1 MNIINVNNILKSIM
15 NQLNMNIVTFSV
27 LSGFILGVLFFIS
40 VSLIRLMYCNYI
52 KKKIE
57 KFKNDYLESGI
68 NADL

>member
-1 MNIINVNNILKSIM
+1 M